1 MRAALVIALF
11 PGFAIADTVVATRTL
26 RAESVIGPADVTMV
40 AGDVAGSLDD
50 SLLAVGMETRVTL
63 YAGRPVLAADLGAP
77 AIIDRNQLVAL
88 SYRNGALMIVTEGR
102 ALGRGGV
109 GDVIRVMNLQSRAT
123 VTGRIAEDGQVVVGP
138 QL

>member
-1 MRAALVIALF
+1 
-11 PGFAIADTVVATRTL
+11 
-26 RAESVIGPADVTMV
+26 MV

-102 ALGRGGV
+102 ALGRAV
-109 GDVIRVMNLQSRAT
+109 CLLAMMIV
-123 VTGRIAEDGQVVVGP
+123 
-138 QL
+138 